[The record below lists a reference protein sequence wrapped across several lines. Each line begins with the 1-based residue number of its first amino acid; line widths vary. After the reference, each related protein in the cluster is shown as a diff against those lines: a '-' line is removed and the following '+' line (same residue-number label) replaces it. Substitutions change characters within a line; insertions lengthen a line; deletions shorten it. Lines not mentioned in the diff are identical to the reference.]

1 MCKQDWH
8 SASTMA
14 VQDELQGT
22 LYCVRRQLKGNRLWE
37 SSCFT
42 ANMTSLFND
51 YIIKNYKI
59 ITWYIQLN
67 IIDST
72 TSFNRVKRGILFA
85 NNLYVWKK
93 SIWMP
98 VVGYSSITQKP
109 FRLQVWTCLHWVW
122 CTFNH
127 QLNFSSKIVKEIMV
141 YVFLSKMEL
150 SSLSVRSSCFWED
163 LYTLCIFFFTQER
176 NRMSFI

>member
-1 MCKQDWH
+1 MTLTLKLSRPYFCLFVCFSSLNQGPEKQPINLFQAIALTSETGWLALSMFFSMCKQDWH

-72 TSFNRVKRGILFA
+72 SFNRINKGILFA
-85 NNLYVWKK
+85 NNLYV
-93 SIWMP
+93 
-98 VVGYSSITQKP
+98 
-109 FRLQVWTCLHWVW
+109 
-122 CTFNH
+122 
-127 QLNFSSKIVKEIMV
+127 
-141 YVFLSKMEL
+141 
-150 SSLSVRSSCFWED
+150 
-163 LYTLCIFFFTQER
+163 
-176 NRMSFI
+176 